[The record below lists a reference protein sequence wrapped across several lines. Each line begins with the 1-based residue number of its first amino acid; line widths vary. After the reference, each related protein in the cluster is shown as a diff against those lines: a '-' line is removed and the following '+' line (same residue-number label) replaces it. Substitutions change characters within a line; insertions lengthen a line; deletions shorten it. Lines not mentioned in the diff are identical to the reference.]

1 MARPNYSPQAHQR
14 ARQLLQTL
22 VEYANG
28 AIEVNDAHTV
38 AHLDRLRSQIKV
50 NWQTSQR
57 LVVQT
62 KIRFLKELCA
72 VIAEKPLERDHIKE
86 AIKRFQDHVN
96 ILEDNRASAQGSD
109 VWHFTL
115 HLWYSRWDVEQNLKQ
130 FDIEWEKAR
139 PQKSRDIVG
148 SIATLDSHNHFR
160 SQPNCSAKPV
170 RSWAEAM
177 DVSRFYGRT
186 EELKTLEQ
194 WILGGHHR
202 LIALLGMGGIGKTA
216 LSVKLARQI
225 QDEFDVVVWRS
236 LRNAP
241 PLQPLL
247 IDLIAVVSNQT
258 TQDLPTTV
266 DGLMVQL
273 IEYLRSQ
280 RCLIV
285 LDNFESILQQEE
297 RAGTYRSEY
306 AGYEQ
311 LLRGIGE
318 SSHQSCLVLTS
329 REHPKGLAVKES
341 QYAPMRSLRLTG
353 LDTEA
358 VSAVLQEKDIAIASD
373 TAQILLNKYAGN
385 PLALKIVA
393 TTIQELFEGD
403 VRLFLEQGTT
413 IFGDI
418 VDLLDQQ
425 FNRLS
430 DLERHVMTWLAI
442 AREPVTITAL
452 QHDLIPPVRSTA
464 LFNALESLQRRSL
477 IEKSSLLGQQSAVF
491 TQQPVVMEY
500 ITDGL
505 IEQICYEVQAA
516 MVNGLDDYAL
526 IQAEAKDYVRQTQNR
541 LILQPIAEHL
551 LAQWGRDGTQ
561 QRLDQI
567 LDQLKQRPIRQP
579 GYAAGNILNLLA
591 QLSIDLRGYDFSNL
605 AVWQVYLQGMT
616 LPQLNF
622 AGADLS
628 RSVFTQT
635 IGGVLSA
642 AFSPDGQRL
651 ATGIDHD
658 IIIWQIADG
667 KSLKVLQGHTNW
679 VVSVAFSPDGRMLA
693 SGSSDRTVRLW
704 DLETGQCLKTL
715 RDHTSWVQTVVFS
728 PDGQQLASAGNDH
741 VIRLWDVQTY
751 RCVQTLEGHCDRILR
766 VLFSPNGQ
774 TLISSGQD
782 QTIRLWSI
790 ATGDCLQVI
799 ETHINW
805 VLAMALSPDGCTLA
819 IGSNGN
825 TVKLWDVHAGEHLR
839 TLDYSSHVWAVD
851 FSPNGQ
857 TLATASEDHAIK
869 LWSTET
875 GKCIDTL
882 QAHSQ
887 GVWLVTFSPSGQALI
902 SISDDQTIRLW
913 QVGEGQC
920 LRTLQIYS
928 NWISSVTFHS
938 QEPILASGG
947 QDALI
952 RIWQPDTGQCIHTLA
967 GHTDAVASVSF
978 SPDSAVLAS
987 SSDDRTIKIWNWKTG
1002 DCIKTLWGHQ
1012 AWIHALA
1019 FSPNGQILASGSH
1032 DQTLKLWD
1040 IRSGE
1045 CLQTLMG
1052 HAHPIKAI
1060 AFDPRGMLLASASDD
1075 QTVKLW
1081 GVEVGSC
1088 IQTLTGHDD
1097 WVLSVAFHPF
1107 EPLLASSSG
1116 DQTIRLWNSET
1127 GENVRSLIGHSD
1139 RVRMVTFSPNGE
1151 LLASCGDDQ
1160 TVRLWNVLTGECQTV
1175 IDDHSQ
1181 AIWSIAFNPDG
1192 GSLACSGKDEVIR
1205 LWDIRSGECLETLTL
1220 ERPYES
1226 MNITGVFGLTT
1237 AQKATLKALG
1247 AVDLEQS

>member
-14 ARQLLQTL
+14 ARQLLKAL
-22 VEYANG
+22 LEYAND
-28 AIEVNDAHTV
+28 AIEVNDDHIVTC
-38 AHLDRLRSQIKV
+38 LDRLRSQIKV
-50 NWQTSQR
+50 NWQTGQR

-62 KIRFLKELCA
+62 KIRFLKELCSL
-72 VIAEKPLERDHIKE
+72 IAEKPLEGDHIKE
-86 AIKRFQDHVN
+86 AIRRFEDHVR

-115 HLWYSRWDVEQNLKQ
+115 NLWYSHWDIEQNLRQ

-139 PQKSRDIVG
+139 PQKSRDIAG
-148 SIATLDSHNHFR
+148 SISTLGSHNQSK
-160 SQPNCSAKPV
+160 SQSNFPAKPV

-177 DVSRFYGRT
+177 DVSQFYGRT
-186 EELKTLEQ
+186 KELETLEQ
-194 WILGGHHR
+194 WILGGKYR

-236 LRNAP
+236 LRNAQ

-247 IDLIAVVSNQT
+247 IDLITVVSNQK
-258 TQDLPTTV
+258 TQDLPATV

-273 IEYLRSQ
+273 VEYLRNR

-285 LDNFESILQQEE
+285 LDNFESILQQEG

-306 AGYEQ
+306 TGYEQ

-341 QYAPMRSLRLTG
+341 QHAPMRSLKLSG
-353 LDTEA
+353 LDGEA
-358 VSAVLQEKDIAIASD
+358 ASAVLQEKDIPISRD
-373 TAQILLNKYAGN
+373 TQALLSQYAGN

-393 TTIQELFEGD
+393 TTIQELFDGD
-403 VRLFLEQGTT
+403 VQLFLEQGTT
-413 IFGDI
+413 VFGDI

-442 AREPVTITAL
+442 AREPIALAAL
-452 QHDLIPPVRSTA
+452 QRDLMPPVRSVA
-464 LFNALESLQRRSL
+464 LINALESLQRRSL
-477 IEKSSLLGQQSAVF
+477 IEKVSTGQQTAAF

-500 ITDGL
+500 VIDRL
-505 IEQICYEVQAA
+505 IEHICQDVQTATI
-516 MVNGLDDYAL
+516 NGLDGYAL
-526 IQAEAKDYVRQTQNR
+526 IQAEAKDYVRQTQKR
-541 LILQPIAEHL
+541 LILQLIAEHL

-561 QRLDQI
+561 QRLDQM

-622 AGADLS
+622 TGADLS

-642 AFSPDGQRL
+642 AFSPDGCWL

-667 KSLKVLQGHTNW
+667 KSLMVLQGHTSW
-679 VVSVAFSPDGRMLA
+679 VVSVAFSPDGRILA
-693 SGSSDRTVRLW
+693 SGSSDHTVRLW

-715 RDHTSWVQTVVFS
+715 REHTSWVQTVTFS
-728 PDGQQLASAGNDH
+728 PDGQQLASAGQDH
-741 VIRLWDVQTY
+741 IIRLWDVQTY
-751 RCVQTLEGHCDRILR
+751 CCVQTLEGHCDRILR
-766 VLFSPNGQ
+766 VLFNPDGQ
-774 TLISSGQD
+774 MLISGGQD
-782 QTIRLWSI
+782 QTVRLWSL
-790 ATGDCLQVI
+790 ATGDCIQVI
-799 ETHINW
+799 NTPINW
-805 VLAMALSPDGCTLA
+805 VLAMAFSPDGRTLA

-825 TVKLWDVHAGEHLR
+825 TVKLWEIHTGEHLR

-851 FSPNGQ
+851 FSPDGQ
-857 TLATASEDHAIK
+857 TLATASEDQTIK

-875 GKCIDTL
+875 GECIDTL

-928 NWISSVTFHS
+928 NWISSVTFNS
-938 QEPILASGG
+938 QESILASGG

-952 RIWQPDTGQCIHTLA
+952 RIWQPNTGQCIHTLA
-967 GHTDAVASVSF
+967 GHTDAVASVIF
-978 SPDSAVLAS
+978 SSENAVLAS

-1019 FSPNGQILASGSH
+1019 FSPDGQILASGSH

-1045 CLQTLMG
+1045 CLQTLTG

-1060 AFDPRGMLLASASDD
+1060 AFNSQGSILASASDD
-1075 QTVKLW
+1075 QTIKLW
-1081 GVEVGSC
+1081 GVEAGSC
-1088 IQTLTGHDD
+1088 IRTLTGHED
-1097 WVLSVAFHPF
+1097 WVLSVAFHPSAA
-1107 EPLLASSSG
+1107 LLASSSG
-1116 DQTIRLWNSET
+1116 DQTIRLWNFET
-1127 GENVRSLIGHSD
+1127 GENVRSLIGHSG
-1139 RVRMVTFSPNGE
+1139 RVRMVVFSPNGK

-1160 TVRLWNVLTGECQTV
+1160 TVRLWDIPTGECQTV
-1175 IDDHSQ
+1175 IDNHPQ
-1181 AIWSIAFNPDG
+1181 AVWSITFSPDG

-1220 ERPYES
+1220 ERPYEG
-1226 MNITGVFGLTT
+1226 MNITGIFGLTT

-1247 AVDLEQS
+1247 AIDLEQL